1 MLRFSLFF
9 LCLLSV
15 VYASTNETTNQYSK
29 QELNETNGTLQKN
42 NTYIKI
48 VYENA
53 LRDFRVGSYYDALN
67 EFSYVAKFPDTPYF
81 LDALYQLAKTYLAI
95 GKRTGEKKFFWSALN
110 YLNLYIG
117 RGGVDDAKY
126 FYLKAL
132 ILENLGFYER
142 ALALYQLGL
151 AKAENDSIK
160 KDILIGMLRTAV
172 LAKKSDL
179 FTKYMIMLSV
189 EKLTKEQKKEYRF
202 IRGLSYFYQGNY
214 ENAIR
219 LLLQTYK
226 EYEEYLIDNPQFYYI
241 VAENAYRYGE
251 YKTAK
256 QLFKRILK
264 YVKNRD
270 VLQKTLLRLGDI
282 AFNSNNIHESI
293 GYYYR
298 LIRKFP
304 KSKYATIAKLK
315 LLYIMKKDKKV
326 QHYLKKFLPDAQ
338 FLKNPQKFTL
348 EILVKN
354 RQNYIGFFALANFGL
369 NVLELRSEKLM
380 KRLGWELSLVP
391 VKSLKYEH
399 KEYFR
404 RLWEPT
410 LLDLKDPK
418 LTCILYRSNPQF
430 FVEIFNKSVLL
441 HMGTVL
447 YQCEKTKK
455 TYIDLLKRAYEK
467 FKDDAI
473 LYKLVDV
480 YYELGKYSK
489 AMQYLTK
496 VKNRGC
502 TYAIEYNKLCFLM
515 QQKCSNRFTLLKN
528 RCQKNSFYKLLFL
541 SAAKLEQ
548 GIIDTS
554 FVQTHRDFFVK
565 HYKKDPVVRKYVEML
580 AKKMIEKEQYQKI
593 IDLLSPIASYIKEDC
608 FLNSI
613 LSLSYVRI
621 GKMQYAGKIL
631 NEMNSCD
638 NEWYHIAKAAYDDI
652 LFSKEIEGE

>member
-1 MLRFSLFF
+1 MLRYSLFLFCF
-9 LCLLSV
+9 LTAV
-15 VYASTNETTNQYSK
+15 FASTNETIRQHSG
-29 QELNETNGTLQKN
+29 QDFNETNTSSHKDN
-42 NTYIKI
+42 SYIKI

-67 EFSYVAKFPDTPYF
+67 EFSYVVKFPNTPYF

-110 YLNLYIG
+110 YLNLYLG
-117 RGGVDDAKY
+117 RGGVDNAKY
-126 FYLKAL
+126 YYLKAL

-151 AKAENDSIK
+151 AKADNQIK
-160 KDILIGMLRTAV
+160 EDILIGMLRTAA
-172 LAKKSDL
+172 LEKKTNL
-179 FTKYMIMLSV
+179 FTKYMIMLSI
-189 EKLTKEQKKEYRF
+189 ENLSKEQKKEYRF
-202 IRGLSYFYQGNY
+202 IQGLFYFYQDEY
-214 ENAIR
+214 EKARR

-282 AFNSNNIHESI
+282 AFNTNNTHESV

-298 LIRKFP
+298 LIKKFP

-326 QHYLKKFLPDAQ
+326 QHYLKKFLPDAM

-354 RQNYIGFFALANFGL
+354 RQNYLGFFALANFGL

-380 KRLGWELSLVP
+380 KRLGWEISLVP

-404 RLWEPT
+404 KLWEPE
-410 LLDLKDPK
+410 LYHLNDPK
-418 LTCILYRSNPQF
+418 LMCILYRSNPQF
-430 FVEIFNKSVLL
+430 FVEIFTKSVLL
-441 HMGTVL
+441 HMGKVI
-447 YQCEKTKK
+447 YQCEKGKK
-455 TYIDLLKRAYEK
+455 TYIDLLKRMYKK
-467 FKDDAI
+467 FKDDAL

-480 YYELGKYSK
+480 HYELGQYSEAMKYL
-489 AMQYLTK
+489 MK
-496 VKNRGC
+496 VKKRGC
-502 TYAIEYNKLCFLM
+502 TYAIDYNKLCFLI
-515 QQKCSNRFTLLKN
+515 QRQCSNRFEMLKN
-528 RCQKNSFYKLLFL
+528 RCKQNSFYKLLFL
-541 SAAKLEQ
+541 SASKLEQ

-554 FVQTHRDFFVK
+554 FVKSHRDFFVK
-565 HYKKDPVVRKYVEML
+565 NYTKDPVVRKYVEIL
-580 AKKMIEKEQYQKI
+580 AKKMIEKELYQQI

-631 NEMNSCD
+631 NEMSSCD

-652 LFSKEIEGE
+652 LFSKEIEGQ